1 MAGRFKALGIGHNFD
16 DVGAPSLVK
25 AYNGKPVL
33 MAHPGKGTQRQGFS
47 KVTRNRNY
55 LEVRTRWWSLN
66 AHRLELQASQRNAIC
81 FVEQPLPSFFQT
93 TSGCALRCCPGAW
106 GIFLRFGDCIRSTWT
121 LARTFRT
128 WPKRAWRGGLE

>member
-55 LEVRTRWWSLN
+55 LEVRRRWWSLN
-66 AHRLELQASQRNAIC
+66 ANRLELQAALRKQASQRDAIC
-81 FVEQPLPSFFQT
+81 FAEQPQPLPS
-93 TSGCALRCCPGAW
+93 TSNHRLDGR
-106 GIFLRFGDCIRSTWT
+106 
-121 LARTFRT
+121 
-128 WPKRAWRGGLE
+128 